1 MKPGIKE
8 VPYQQ
13 KLLNLVENTENEEEA
28 RFDLR
33 ATGNRIKARSYEAK
47 KELDLRKSRMESLQ
61 GSSTCLQRETLRSGI
76 DLLILFTAITTGS
89 RTK

>member
-8 VPYQQ
+8 VPHQQ

-33 ATGNRIKARSYEAK
+33 ATGNRIKARS
-47 KELDLRKSRMESLQ
+47 
-61 GSSTCLQRETLRSGI
+61 
-76 DLLILFTAITTGS
+76 
-89 RTK
+89 